1 MLLLL
6 LCSTQQE
13 KEERRWRRQ
22 RVQPPLETMD
32 EHEQANQNGGSLSLS
47 RPVPLHLRL
56 FKCLDRAALT
66 ENEQG
71 DDDDDDDNDNGDR
84 DECQMPLPD
93 LRLLLL
99 LLLLTIIIII
109 SSLSLFRFFFS
120 CSNFTWEHERK
131 FTFIRHRLYSGWHL
145 LLASSSTVCASCL
158 RHKQDTTRHNTNKT
172 KHKNRL
178 NLPMLARKAT
188 V

>member
-1 MLLLL
+1 
-6 LCSTQQE
+6 
-13 KEERRWRRQ
+13 
-22 RVQPPLETMD
+22 MD

-99 LLLLTIIIII
+99 LLTIIIII
-109 SSLSLFRFFFS
+109 SSLSLFRFFFLAPILHGNMKES
-120 CSNFTWEHERK
+120 S
-131 FTFIRHRLYSGWHL
+131 LSSGI
-145 LLASSSTVCASCL
+145 AYTVVGICCL
-158 RHKQDTTRHNTNKT
+158 RHHQQSMRRVSDTSKTRHDTIQTKQNTKID
-172 KHKNRL
+172 
-178 NLPMLARKAT
+178 
-188 V
+188 